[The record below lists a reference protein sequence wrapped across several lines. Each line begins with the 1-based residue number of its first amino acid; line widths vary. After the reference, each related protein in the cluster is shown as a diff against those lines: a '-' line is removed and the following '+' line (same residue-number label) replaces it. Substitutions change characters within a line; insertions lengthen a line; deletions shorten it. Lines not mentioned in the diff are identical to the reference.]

1 MSDLVKELE
10 SKVEGG
16 SDNQQSDSSS
26 YSNDSS
32 SSNESSGQS
41 SGSGMDGMVDK
52 GLSLIAIVL
61 VWHQYWP
68 INVAVD
74 SELSKEGVPS
84 SFDSE
89 INSEIN
95 KEIWTQVLNH
105 MRDNSNPTSG
115 SN

>member
-16 SDNQQSDSSS
+16 SDNQQSDSS
-26 YSNDSS
+26 YSNDNS

-61 VWHQYWP
+61 VWHQY
-68 INVAVD
+68 
-74 SELSKEGVPS
+74 
-84 SFDSE
+84 
-89 INSEIN
+89 
-95 KEIWTQVLNH
+95 
-105 MRDNSNPTSG
+105 
-115 SN
+115 